1 MGEIVATIKV
11 VMVEPEIPGNTGNI
25 IRLCANTGT
34 ELHLI
39 GPLGFFLDNREM
51 IRAGLDYKEFCPL
64 RKHLDW
70 KEFWTKESPNIDQCY
85 AFTTKTKRSAFDIK
99 KPKEEAWLFFG
110 AESRGLSESQ
120 KKLFHESNLLRIPMV
135 NESRSLN
142 LSNSVAI
149 VLYKFLEINKFVN
162 GLKELS

>member
-1 MGEIVATIKV
+1 MGRIVAIIKI

-51 IRAGLDYKEFCPL
+51 IRAGLDYKEFCSL
-64 RKHLDW
+64 RKYLDW
-70 KEFWTKESPNIDQCY
+70 DEFWKKESPNIDQCY
-85 AFTTKTKRSAFDIK
+85 AFTTKAKRSAFEIK
-99 KPKEEAWLFFG
+99 KLEKEAWLFFG
-110 AESRGLSESQ
+110 AESKGLSGPQ
-120 KKLFHESNLLRIPMV
+120 KKLFYEKHLLRIPMV
-135 NESRSLN
+135 KESRSLN

-149 VLYKFLEINKFVN
+149 VLYKFLQVNRFVN
-162 GLKELS
+162 GNNKLS

>member
-1 MGEIVATIKV
+1 MSSIKI

-51 IRAGLDYKEFCPL
+51 IRAGLDYKEFCSL
-64 RKHLDW
+64 RKHVDW
-70 KEFWTKESPNIDQCY
+70 KDFWNKESPNISQCY
-85 AFTTKTKRSAFDIK
+85 AFTTKTKRSAFEIK
-99 KPKEEAWLFFG
+99 KLGEEAWLFFG
-110 AESRGLSESQ
+110 AESKGLSDPQ
-120 KKLFHESNLLRIPMV
+120 KKMFYENNLLRIPMV
-135 NESRSLN
+135 RESRSLN

-149 VLYKFLEINKFVN
+149 VLYKFLQVNQFVN
-162 GLKELS
+162 GDNRLS